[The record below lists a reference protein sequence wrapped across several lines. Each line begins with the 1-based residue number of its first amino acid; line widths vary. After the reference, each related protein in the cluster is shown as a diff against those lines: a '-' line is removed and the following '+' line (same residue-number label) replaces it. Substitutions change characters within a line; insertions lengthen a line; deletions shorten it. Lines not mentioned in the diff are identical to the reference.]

1 MKKHSKVV
9 TVEYVVQDCPIC
21 GKVIVK
27 HYLEQGNGKAK
38 NTKPKE
44 KIPRA

>member
-1 MKKHSKVV
+1 MKKNSRVV

-27 HYLEQGNGKAK
+27 HYLDNGGKD
-38 NTKPKE
+38 NPKRE
-44 KIPRA
+44 VKRDSR